1 MKTTYK
7 ATFPDGTTAET
18 KTLRK
23 CSVAYKITTP
33 EGSWTGFSINEKA
46 AQQQFSSLRTCWV
59 PRNDRS
65 KAAEAVR
72 RKNEA
77 YRAASSIE
85 IIPIA
90 D

>member
-72 RKNEA
+72 RENEA

-85 IIPIA
+85 IIPIT